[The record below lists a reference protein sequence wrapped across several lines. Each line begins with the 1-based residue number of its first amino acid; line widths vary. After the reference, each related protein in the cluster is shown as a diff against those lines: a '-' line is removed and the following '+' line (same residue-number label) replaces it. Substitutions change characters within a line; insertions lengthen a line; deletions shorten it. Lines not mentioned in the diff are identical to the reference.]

1 MRPEVFFDVSRL
13 VGRLLKG
20 RLPTGVDRVDLAY
33 IEHFA
38 HRARAVIHFGGRPLL
53 LSSKASQRIFQRL
66 LNQRDVLGATLA
78 TDIVLGIAGGLLE
91 PAPRSAVYLNTS
103 HSGLLAPGLG
113 LCLRMK
119 GIQPIWMVHDLIPIT
134 HHEYC
139 RPGEDERHTRRM
151 RSVLKHAAALLTN
164 SRATKDELVTF
175 AQQCGMET
183 PPCVVARLAPG
194 LKAVEFGEPP
204 LAKPYFVVVSTIEPR
219 KNLAML
225 LQVWRQLAQRHGDN
239 TPTLV
244 LVGQRAWECENV
256 IDLLERSAPLRGLV
270 IEKGRCSDR
279 ELATLLKHARAMLFP
294 SFVEGYGLPLAEALD
309 IGTPVI
315 ASDLPVFREI
325 AGEVP
330 DYLDPLDGPAWLRAV
345 EQYTPAFSARR
356 TEQLKRIMGYL
367 APTWAQHFA
376 VVDELIR
383 SRQTVEDVGLNS
395 ARQA

>member
-1 MRPEVFFDVSRL
+1 MAAEVFLDISRL
-13 VGRLLKG
+13 TGRLLKG

-38 HRARAVIHFGGRPLL
+38 DRARAVIHVGGRPLL
-53 LSSKASQRIFQRL
+53 LSRKASKRVFERL
-66 LNQRDVLGATLA
+66 LEQREILGATLA
-78 TDIVLGIAGGLLE
+78 RDIFVGVIGSLLE
-91 PAPRSAVYLNTS
+91 PSPRGAVYLNTS

-113 LCLRMK
+113 LCLRLK

-139 RPGEDERHTRRM
+139 RPGEDERHERRM

-164 SRATKDELVTF
+164 SKATKDELAEF
-175 AQQCGMET
+175 ARGCDLEM

-194 LKAVEFGEPP
+194 LKAIEFGPP
-204 LAKPYFVVVSTIEPR
+204 PMARPYFLVISTIEPR

-225 LQVWRQLAQRHGDN
+225 LQVWRRLVQLHGQE
-239 TPTLV
+239 TPALV

-270 IEKGRCSDR
+270 IEKGRCADQ
-279 ELATLLKHARAMLFP
+279 ELATLLKHARALLFP

-315 ASDLPVFREI
+315 ASDLQVFREI
-325 AGEVP
+325 AGDVP

-345 EQYTPAFSARR
+345 EQYTPPFSTQRIA
-356 TEQLKRIMGYL
+356 QLNRIMGYM
-367 APTWAQHFA
+367 APTWSQHFG

-383 SRQTVEDVGLNS
+383 SQLASQELGVPS
-395 ARQA
+395 ANEA

>member
-1 MRPEVFFDVSRL
+1 MNAEVFLDISRL

-20 RLPTGVDRVDLAY
+20 RLPTGIDRVDMAY

-38 HRARAVIHFGGRPLL
+38 DRARAVIHLGGRPLL
-53 LSSKASQRIFQRL
+53 LSSNASRRIFKRL
-66 LNQRDVLGATLA
+66 LNEREILGAAIAL
-78 TDIVLGIAGGLLE
+78 DIVRGAIGGLGE
-91 PAPRSAVYLNTS
+91 PAPLGAVYLNTS

-113 LCLRMK
+113 LCLRVK

-139 RPGEDERHTRRM
+139 RPGEDDRHVRRM
-151 RSVLKHAAALLTN
+151 RSVLRHAAALLTN
-164 SRATKDELVTF
+164 SKATKEELSEF
-175 AQQCGMET
+175 AREAGLEM

-194 LKAVEFGEPP
+194 LKAVEFGPPP
-204 LAKPYFVVVSTIEPR
+204 LAKPYFVVISTIEPR

-225 LQVWRQLAQRHGDN
+225 LQVWRRLAQRHGQE
-239 TPTLV
+239 TPSLV

-256 IDLLERSAPLRGLV
+256 IDLLERSAPLHGLV
-270 IEKGRCSDR
+270 IEKGRCSDK
-279 ELATLLKHARAMLFP
+279 ELATLLKHARALLFP

-315 ASDLPVFREI
+315 ASDLQVFREI
-325 AGEVP
+325 AGDVP

-345 EQYTPAFSARR
+345 EQYTPPFSPQR
-356 TEQLKRIMGYL
+356 TAQLNRIMGYM
-367 APTWAQHFA
+367 APTWSQHFA

-383 SRQTVEDVGLNS
+383 SRLATEEFGVIS
-395 ARQA
+395 AEQA